1 METIK
6 SGIYS
11 NYGYNEEDVEQVK
24 ISINKIKYINRNL
37 LILEDEYI
45 MLVDLVN
52 KYYDKKYDLN
62 CAECMLVAANEEYDL
77 NISKQT
83 LMTMASF
90 GGGMAIGSV
99 CGAAT
104 GAISVLALMFTNDRG
119 HKSPHVKEMT
129 SKFLNEFNM
138 KMNSLDCISLKEN
151 YYDLENR
158 CSKMMM
164 VSAELLQEILNEYS
178 SIYSINR

>member
-1 METIK
+1 
-6 SGIYS
+6 
-11 NYGYNEEDVEQVK
+11 
-24 ISINKIKYINRNL
+24 
-37 LILEDEYI
+37 

-138 KMNSLDCISLKEN
+138 KMN
-151 YYDLENR
+151 
-158 CSKMMM
+158 
-164 VSAELLQEILNEYS
+164 
-178 SIYSINR
+178 